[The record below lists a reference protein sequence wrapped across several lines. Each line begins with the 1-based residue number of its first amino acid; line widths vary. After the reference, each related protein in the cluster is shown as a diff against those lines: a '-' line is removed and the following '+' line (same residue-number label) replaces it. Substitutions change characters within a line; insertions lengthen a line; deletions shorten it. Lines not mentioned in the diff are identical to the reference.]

1 MNGTKASLFARKALI
16 LHFLLSASLMS
27 AAATAQESPQ
37 PAAANS
43 YQIDLATVLR
53 LAGAQNLD
61 VQLARNAV
69 DEAHANYTSAV
80 ERFLPS
86 FGPTASYF
94 QHSGRD
100 QRVEGP
106 LLDVSKHSDAAGAY
120 LTAQIPVGDAIF
132 TALQAHQLVAAS
144 DAGATA
150 QERDSALAAAQQ
162 YFDLV
167 KAQALVGVV
176 DDALSISQNYEQHLN
191 EAVRTGI
198 PFKGYA
204 IPPQTQ
210 THPLHT

>member
-1 MNGTKASLFARKALI
+1 MNGTNASLFARKALI
-16 LHFLLSASLMS
+16 LHFLLSASLMN

-37 PAAANS
+37 PGAAANS

-94 QHSGRD
+94 QHSGRG
-100 QRVEGP
+100 QRGEAP
-106 LLDVSKHSDAAGAY
+106 LLDVSQHSDAAGAC

-176 DDALSISQNYEQHLN
+176 DDSLSISQSYEQQLS
-191 EAVRTGI
+191 EAVRIGI
-198 PFKGYA
+198 A
-204 IPPQTQ
+204 
-210 THPLHT
+210 

>member
-1 MNGTKASLFARKALI
+1 MNGTNASFFARKALI

-27 AAATAQESPQ
+27 AAATAQELSKPG
-37 PAAANS
+37 AADS
-43 YQIDLATVLR
+43 TYQIDLATVLR

-69 DEAHANYTSAV
+69 DEAHANYMSAV

-94 QHSGRD
+94 QHTGRD

-132 TALQAHQLVAAS
+132 TALQAHQLVAA
-144 DAGATA
+144 
-150 QERDSALAAAQQ
+150 
-162 YFDLV
+162 
-167 KAQALVGVV
+167 
-176 DDALSISQNYEQHLN
+176 
-191 EAVRTGI
+191 
-198 PFKGYA
+198 
-204 IPPQTQ
+204 
-210 THPLHT
+210 